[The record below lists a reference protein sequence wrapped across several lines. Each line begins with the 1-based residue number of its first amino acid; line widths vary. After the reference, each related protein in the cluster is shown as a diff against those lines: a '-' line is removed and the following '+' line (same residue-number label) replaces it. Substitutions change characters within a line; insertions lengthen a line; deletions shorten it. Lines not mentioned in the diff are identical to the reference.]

1 MSAFELTTTLLESR
15 DIASDHNRM
24 ADRIEAYRTREPTA
38 SPKLVVVRPDNETT
52 PAKSCVPHINATD
65 FTIDRLRAAIA
76 EHGALIVRNMFSQTS
91 VKTLISAADRV
102 IDACADSTAEVAA
115 NVYHNPPG
123 NLRTIMPKKDRELAN
138 TRSFHRNSGSAMCV
152 EAPSVAEALL
162 ELYEA
167 HGVKKMMTEY
177 LGEPPCVSVKKWVI
191 RRSKLPVAEAG
202 WHQDGAF
209 MGTNLNS
216 LNMWIPLSDCGG
228 ETGAPAMDV
237 VPQRL
242 YDIASAEGAQFDWSV
257 SDSLVT
263 GQFAANKPIVPEF
276 SAGDAFFFDH
286 FYLHRTQYRTD
297 FTKLR
302 YAVET
307 WFFGA
312 SSFPKNQIPLVW

>member
-1 MSAFELTTTLLESR
+1 MNPFELTLAMLESR
-15 DIASDHNRM
+15 DIATDCDRVT
-24 ADRIEAYRTREPTA
+24 DRIEAYRTREPSA
-38 SPKLVVVRPDNETT
+38 SPKLVVVRPENRP
-52 PAKSCVPHINATD
+52 PAKHCVPEITAQE
-65 FTIDRLRAAIA
+65 FSIDRLRGAIA
-76 EHGALIVRNMFSQTS
+76 EHGSLIVRNLFSQAS
-91 VKTLISAADRV
+91 VDTLLSAADRV
-102 IDACADSTAEVAA
+102 IDACADPSTAAPA
-115 NVYHNPPG
+115 NAYYNPPD

-152 EAPSVAEALL
+152 EAPSVAESLL
-162 ELYEA
+162 QLYEA
-167 HGVKKMMTEY
+167 HGLKKLMTEY
-177 LGEPPCVSVKKWVI
+177 LGEPPCVSVKKWVL

-216 LNMWIPLSDCGG
+216 LNMWIPLSACGG
-228 ETGAPAMDV
+228 DTGAPAMDV

-242 YDIASAEGAQFDWSV
+242 YDITSAEGAQFDWSV
-257 SDSLVT
+257 SDSLVS
-263 GQFAANKPIVPEF
+263 GRFADSRPIVPEF
-276 SAGDAFFFDH
+276 NAGDAYFFDH
-286 FYLHRTQYRTD
+286 FFLHRTQYRTD